1 MNREDWTKMKNMCNK
16 SLTQGRS
23 AGARHLPGP
32 SPPLSFLESS
42 CFLVAFAQYLLDHIY
57 SSYAHRSSKRRTR
70 VDTALIRAHS
80 CLITIARHFL
90 RHFRTR
96 RDATRDGDGD
106 DDDDD
111 ERTRESREKT
121 MRSRSAAA
129 AAAAAAAV
137 AATP

>member
-80 CLITIARHFL
+80 CLIIARHFL